1 MLSSGHQLF
10 LIKGKTF
17 SPHFPVAKA
26 FVVGLS
32 QAGWSV
38 RRIEKRLGELEFVPV
53 GNNSIFRNR
62 RSGLY
67 RERWPPGAG
76 GSAIG

>member
-1 MLSSGHQLF
+1 MF
-10 LIKGKTF
+10 LIKGKVF
-17 SPHFPVAKA
+17 SPRFPVAKG

-32 QAGWSV
+32 QAEWSM
-38 RRIEKRLGELEFVPV
+38 RRIEERLGELELVPV
-53 GNNSIFRNR
+53 GNNSIFRNG